1 MLLGEYQNGNYTV
14 LINGDGTK
22 IRKTEEDSFI
32 PEFAESMDMTITEY
46 CDGNCP
52 WCYAGCSLEGKHCDF
67 SKYDKLLNSL
77 HPYTELAI
85 NGNDLSHPQLEEF
98 LTRMK
103 KQKVIVN
110 MTVNQLH
117 FERKIDYIRSLVN
130 RELIHGL
137 GISLRN
143 ATPEF
148 VTMVREFPNAII
160 HVINGLFTV
169 DDLKVLMMRN
179 LKLLILGYK
188 DLGRGIDYKNATLS
202 TIKENQ
208 KWLFDNLWMCI
219 GFFKCVA
226 FDNLALEQLYVRRLF
241 TDEQWEKTYMGDEAT
256 FTFFINLVQGYYA
269 GSSLI
274 PEHHL
279 IGDKTIDEMF
289 ADIKENKNEYKR
301 VPIYI

>member
-1 MLLGEYQNGNYTV
+1 MVLGKYQNGNYTV
-14 LINGDGTK
+14 LINDDGTK

-103 KQKVIVN
+103 EQKVIVN

-117 FERKIDYIRSLVN
+117 FEQKIDYIRSLVDG
-130 RELIHGL
+130 ELIHGL

-169 DDLKVLMMRN
+169 DDLKALMMQN

-188 DLGRGIDYKNATLS
+188 DLGRGIDFKNATLS

-208 KWLFDNLWMCI
+208 KWLFDNLWLYI

-241 TDEQWEKTYMGDEAT
+241 IDEQWEKTYMGDEAT

-269 GSSLI
+269 GSSLMR
-274 PEHHL
+274 EHHL
-279 IGDKTIDEMF
+279 IGGKTVDEMF